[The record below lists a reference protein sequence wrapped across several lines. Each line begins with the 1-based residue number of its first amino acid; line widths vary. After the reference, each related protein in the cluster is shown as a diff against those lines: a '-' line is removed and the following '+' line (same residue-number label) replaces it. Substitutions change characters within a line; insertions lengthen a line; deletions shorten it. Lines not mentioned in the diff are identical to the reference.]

1 MSLIKCE
8 NLTMG
13 YEGKTVIS
21 NLNFTVNQGNYLCIV
36 GENGSGKTTLMKGI
50 LGLISPLKGDI
61 SYSDNLKKNQIGY
74 LPQQNKIQK
83 DFPASVY
90 EVVLCGCL
98 SNKNSPFYSKSDKK
112 SALSNMEKVGILPYK
127 SKCFRE
133 LSGGQQQRALLA
145 RALCATEKLIVLDE
159 PITGLDPLAANE
171 LYSLI
176 KKLNSNG
183 ITVVM
188 VTHDVNTALNN
199 ASHILHLGKDNYYF
213 GTTHSYIHSDIGKN
227 FLITDCPCDNCKI
240 ERKVD
245 NRGGISNV

>member
-90 EVVLCGCL
+90 EVVLSGCL
-98 SNKNSPFYSKSDKK
+98 SNKKSPFYSKSDKK
-112 SALSNMEKVGILPYK
+112 SALNNMEKVGILPYK

-188 VTHDVNTALNN
+188 VSHDIRAAMEN
-199 ASHILHLGKDNYYF
+199 AKTILHLHNKQLFFGSVRDYARSDAGKIF
-213 GTTHSYIHSDIGKN
+213 FTGEKN
-227 FLITDCPCDNCKI
+227 D
-240 ERKVD
+240 
-245 NRGGISNV
+245 